1 MNNKSHQLRQLLQQ
15 PEIIRAIGTGDPWNA
30 RLIEQAGF
38 PVVYMSGSFV
48 SHVTLGRPDIGLT
61 TQTEMVIAAKNISTA
76 INIPVIADGD
86 NGFGGLANVM
96 RTVNDYECAGVS
108 AIQLEDQVFPKRC
121 GHMEGKA
128 VISTEEMVAKIR
140 AAIKA
145 RKNPDFVIIARTDAR
160 AVTGF
165 EDALD
170 RSLAYCKAGADVIFF
185 ESPQSEEEMRILN
198 RKIPKPTLANMVM
211 GGKTP
216 HFNSKELEKM
226 GYKIVINPIDIIQV
240 ATYAVKEYLQCIKE
254 NDSEMPFKHRMIDF
268 SEYNEIAGLSAV
280 RNLEKKLSEGW
291 V

>member
-185 ESPQSEEEMRILN
+185 EAPQSEEEMRILN